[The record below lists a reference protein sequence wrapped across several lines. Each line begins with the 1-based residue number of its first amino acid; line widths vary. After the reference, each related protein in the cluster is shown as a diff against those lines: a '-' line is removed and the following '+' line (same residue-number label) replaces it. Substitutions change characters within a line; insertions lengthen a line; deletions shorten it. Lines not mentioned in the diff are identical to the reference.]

1 MKRYRQ
7 TLEEI
12 ITALIPIEATWLDA
26 HAEGV
31 IRMIQALPIKSQY
44 EAGDVLR
51 LLDEDFNIASTVI
64 QLLLDL
70 SKDEFRLRLKDA
82 FEGDGFD
89 RGTGVL
95 RYRLDKLSYVEN
107 LITLGLTA
115 RMEGAVKRQL
125 VWSDVLV
132 ERLKGGRGSAI
143 KGQSRGR
150 GMEDFV
156 EEIVRSVFGPDQ
168 VAVRGSFVGAKG
180 QGSAKAD
187 FAVPSMED
195 PTILIE
201 TKAYGATGS
210 KQSDVLGDVA
220 KILEEK
226 RHDTV
231 FLLVTDGVTWKER
244 ANDLRRLISLQ
255 NEGKIQRIYTKS
267 MGEQLRSDLQSLKRS
282 HRL

>member
-7 TLEEI
+7 TFEEI
-12 ITALIPIEATWLDA
+12 VTSLMPVEASWLDD
-26 HAEGV
+26 HAEEV
-31 IRMIQALPIKSQY
+31 IRMIQALPVKQHY
-44 EAGDVLR
+44 DADDVAMI
-51 LLDEDFNIASTVI
+51 LDADFNTASTVI
-64 QLLLDL
+64 RLFLDQ
-70 SKDEFRLRLKDA
+70 SKDEFTLNLKEA
-82 FEGDGFD
+82 FNIDGFNN
-89 RGTGVL
+89 GTGVK
-95 RYRLDKLSYVEN
+95 RYGADKPSYIKTLVQ
-107 LITLGLTA
+107 LGLTEKM
-115 RMEGAVKRQL
+115 RGVVNRPL
-125 VWSDVLV
+125 IWSDVLV

-156 EEIVRSVFGPDQ
+156 EEIVRSVFEPHQ
-168 VAVRGSFVGAKG
+168 VAVRGSFLGAKG
-180 QGSAKAD
+180 QGNAKAD
-187 FAVPSMED
+187 FAIPSMED

-231 FLLVTDGVTWKER
+231 FILVTDGVTWKER
-244 ANDLRRLISLQ
+244 ANDLRKLISLQ

-267 MGEQLRSDLQSLKRS
+267 MSQQLKTDLQSLKKS

>member
-7 TLEEI
+7 SFEEI
-12 ITALIPIEATWLDA
+12 ITALIPIEASWLDG

-31 IRMIQALPIKSQY
+31 IRMVQALPAKKNY
-44 EAGDVLR
+44 DAGDVLT
-51 LLDEDFNIASTVI
+51 LLDEDFDTAATVI
-64 QLLLDL
+64 RLFLDQ
-70 SKDEFRLRLKDA
+70 SKDEFTLRLKDA
-82 FEGDGFD
+82 FKNDPFNK
-89 RGTGVL
+89 GTGIK
-95 RYRLDKLSYVEN
+95 RYRLDKLGYIDILMSF
-107 LITLGLTA
+107 GLA
-115 RMEGAVKRQL
+115 ERMTSAVNRQL
-125 VWSDVLV
+125 MWSDVLV

-143 KGQSRGR
+143 KGQARGR

-168 VAVRGSFVGAKG
+168 VAMRGSFLGAKG

-187 FAVPSMED
+187 FAIPTMED
-195 PTILIE
+195 PSILIE

-226 RHDTV
+226 RHDTD

-244 ANDLRRLISLQ
+244 ANDLRRLIKLQ
-255 NEGKIQRIYTKS
+255 NEGKILRIYTKS
-267 MGEQLRSDLQSLKRS
+267 MASQLKSDLQSLKQS

>member
-1 MKRYRQ
+1 MKRTRQ
-7 TLEEI
+7 TFEEI
-12 ITALIPIEATWLDA
+12 VTSLIPIEASWLDA
-26 HAEGV
+26 HAEEV
-31 IRMIQALPIKSQY
+31 IKMIQSLPLKEHY
-44 EAGDVLR
+44 DAGDVMS
-51 LLDEDFNIASTVI
+51 LLDEDFDTAFTVI
-64 QLLLDL
+64 RLFLDQ
-70 SKDEFRLRLKDA
+70 SKDEFILSLKES
-82 FEGDGFD
+82 FEADGFNK
-89 RGTGVL
+89 GTGVT
-95 RYRLDKLSYVEN
+95 RYRKDKLSYVEI
-107 LITLGLTA
+107 LMKLGLTA
-115 RMEGAVKRQL
+115 KMDGAVNRPL
-125 VWSDVLV
+125 IWSDVLV

-143 KGQSRGR
+143 KGQTRGR

-156 EEIVRSVFGPDQ
+156 EDIVRSVFGADQ
-168 VAVRGSFVGAKG
+168 VAVRCSFKGARG

-187 FAVPSMED
+187 FAIPSSND

-201 TKAYGATGS
+201 SKAYGATGS

-244 ANDLRRLISLQ
+244 ANDLRKLINLQ

-267 MGEQLRSDLQSLKRS
+267 MANQLKADLQSLKLS

>member
-7 TLEEI
+7 TFEEI
-12 ITALIPIEATWLDA
+12 ITALMPIEASWLDG
-26 HAEGV
+26 HAEEV
-31 IRMIQALPIKSQY
+31 IRMMQALPVKQNY
-44 EAGDVLR
+44 GAGDVLT
-51 LLDEDFNIASTVI
+51 LLDEDFDTAATVI
-64 QLLLDL
+64 RLLLDQ
-70 SKDEFRLRLKDA
+70 SKDEFTLRLKDA
-82 FEGDGFD
+82 FKNDPFNK
-89 RGTGVL
+89 GTGVM
-95 RYRLDKLSYVEN
+95 RYRLDKLGYIDI
-107 LITLGLTA
+107 LMTLGLTEK
-115 RMEGAVKRQL
+115 MTSAVNREL

-143 KGQSRGR
+143 KGQTRGR

-168 VAVRGSFVGAKG
+168 VAVRCSFLGAKG

-187 FAVPSMED
+187 FAIPSMED
-195 PTILIE
+195 PSILIE

-210 KQSDVLGDVA
+210 KQSDVLGDIA

-226 RHDTV
+226 RHDTD

-244 ANDLRRLISLQ
+244 ANDLRRLIKLQ
-255 NEGKIQRIYTKS
+255 NEGKILRIYTKS
-267 MGEQLRSDLQSLKRS
+267 MAGQLKSDLQSLKQS

>member
-12 ITALIPIEATWLDA
+12 VSSLIPIEASWLDD
-26 HAEGV
+26 HAEEV
-31 IRMIQALPIKSQY
+31 IKMIQSIPKKNAYS
-44 EAGDVLR
+44 EDDVAT
-51 LLDEDFNIASTVI
+51 LLDHDFETASTVI
-64 QLLLDL
+64 RLFLDQ
-70 SKDEFRLRLKDA
+70 SKDEYTLTLK
-82 FEGDGFD
+82 EVFD
-89 RGTGVL
+89 DDPLKKGRGVT
-95 RYRLDKLSYVEN
+95 RYRLDKPGYVGR
-107 LITLGLTA
+107 LAALGLLERIA
-115 RMEGAVKRQL
+115 AAVNRPM
-125 VWSDVLV
+125 VWSDILV

-143 KGQSRGR
+143 KGQTRGR

-156 EEIVRSVFGPDQ
+156 EEIVRSVFADDQ
-168 VAVRGSFVGAKG
+168 IAVRGSFTGAKG
-180 QGSAKAD
+180 TGNAKAD
-187 FAVPSMED
+187 FAIPSMAD

-267 MGEQLRSDLQSLKRS
+267 MAGQLKADLQSLKRS

>member
-7 TLEEI
+7 TFEEI
-12 ITALIPIEATWLDA
+12 VTSLIPVEASWLDA
-26 HAEGV
+26 HAEEV
-31 IRMIQALPIKSQY
+31 IKMIQALPVKTHYS
-44 EAGDVLR
+44 AADVGM
-51 LLDEDFNIASTVI
+51 LLDADFDTASTVI
-64 QLLLDL
+64 RLFMDQ
-70 SKDEFRLRLKDA
+70 SKDEFTLSLKEA
-82 FEGDGFD
+82 FKNDGLNK
-89 RGTGVL
+89 GTGVK
-95 RYRLDKLSYVEN
+95 RYGIDKTSYIKV
-107 LITLGLTA
+107 LVDLGLTEKIGGVVN
-115 RMEGAVKRQL
+115 RPL
-125 VWSDVLV
+125 LWSDVLV

-156 EEIVRSVFGPDQ
+156 EGIVRSVFGPDQ
-168 VAVRGSFVGAKG
+168 VAVRGSFLGAKG
-180 QGSAKAD
+180 QGNAKAD
-187 FAVPSMED
+187 FAIPSMED

-231 FLLVTDGVTWKER
+231 FMLVTDGVTWKER

-267 MGEQLRSDLQSLKRS
+267 MAGQLKADLQSLKKS